1 MTRAMKLVLAV
12 LAVAIGLDLVLAYFW
27 IDRSITV
34 TYLKASEESSSQLMQ
49 RLERLLEQEW
59 RGLSEVQ
66 LLEKLHRAEEGE
78 VDDAK
83 PILKKEGDV
92 INFDGVC
99 FKLVSGHVGRVGD
112 CDSN

>member
-34 TYLKASEESSSQLMQ
+34 TYMKASEESSSQLTQ
-49 RLERLLEQEW
+49 SLERLLEQEW
-59 RGLSEVQ
+59 KGLSEVQ
-66 LLEKLHRAEEGE
+66 LVEKLHRAAERDIDG
-78 VDDAK
+78 AK
-83 PILKKEGDV
+83 RTIEKDGDV

-112 CDSN
+112 CYSS